1 MNSEG
6 KPKRDSVAEIAAP
19 RLSFLTFPPEA
30 KMLVVKSSIE
40 TKVLQE
46 KIDEALEESDKPP

>member
-1 MNSEG
+1 V
-6 KPKRDSVAEIAAP
+6 KAKRSVTQLLKSRSA
-19 RLSFLTFPPEA
+19 LSFLTFPPEA